1 MPEFLLDVIR
11 YVDGLP
17 LLMRAGILIISALVE
32 YIFPVFPGDT
42 IVIASG
48 FFNARGN
55 MGLWEIYISLSIG
68 TALGI
73 WLTFYVGKFITN
85 KKITAAWLGKII
97 SPEKLLKINQWYQ
110 KWGYGLLLANRFF
123 PGIRSLFFVAAGMS
137 NMLFWPVLVTGLV
150 SALLF
155 NSALLLV
162 GYLAG
167 YNFEIISNF
176 WHQYTIIAYSLIGLV
191 ILVFST
197 IFYLKKKK

>member
-85 KKITAAWLGKII
+85 KKNYGCVVGQNYIPRKTIKNQSVVPKMGLWVAFGKSI
-97 SPEKLLKINQWYQ
+97 
-110 KWGYGLLLANRFF
+110 F
-123 PGIRSLFFVAAGMS
+123 P
-137 NMLFWPVLVTGLV
+137 
-150 SALLF
+150 
-155 NSALLLV
+155 
-162 GYLAG
+162 
-167 YNFEIISNF
+167 
-176 WHQYTIIAYSLIGLV
+176 WHSLI
-191 ILVFST
+191 
-197 IFYLKKKK
+197 IFCRSGHEQYAVLASARHGISFCTPF